1 MSVSLRP
8 CCRPAGRWKLPNFK
22 IWNRR
27 ERKRIEKA
35 VDTEKPQD
43 NAPEAL
49 AEGGLFD
56 SILEGQ
62 LTAMAAE
69 RELFA
74 AEKKELEERLLRARA
89 EFENARRRWDRERL
103 DYFQFAAMDMV
114 RDLLPILDDFE
125 RALQVETADREYAKG
140 VELIYQRTAD
150 TLKKLGLEPIVT
162 AGQTFDPNLHQAVER
177 VETQDAEDQA
187 ILGEFQRGY
196 NFKGKLLR
204 PAMVRVAVRS

>member
-1 MSVSLRP
+1 M
-8 CCRPAGRWKLPNFK
+8 PNFK

-35 VDTEKPQD
+35 VDTENPQD

-49 AEGGLFD
+49 AEGGPFD

-69 RELFA
+69 REQFA
-74 AEKKELEERLLRARA
+74 AEKAELQERLLRSRA

-103 DYFQFAAMDMV
+103 DYLQFAAMDMM

-125 RALQVETADREYAKG
+125 RALQVATADREYAKG
-140 VELIYQRTAD
+140 VELIYQRMAD
-150 TLKKLGLEPIVT
+150 TLTKLGLEPIVT
-162 AGQTFDPNLHQAVER
+162 AGQSFDPNLHQAVER
-177 VETQDAEDQA
+177 VETEDAEDQA

-204 PAMVRVAVRS
+204 PAMVRVAVRP